1 MAGGWVA
8 ILKPSLDDLDQL
20 VTPLNS
26 GELCVARALSMLN
39 DEWTVYIQPRL
50 GQDIPDFVAVHDRYG
65 VCVVEVKDWALRKY
79 RQADNG
85 AFEFRCGD
93 TGWHFSTEMPRYQ
106 AHRYRSAI
114 FDQFFALP
122 NDNQKPTPAV
132 RSVVILPQY
141 SNEQARSLLARPS
154 VTADEFAVEVWGGDG
169 LKQSI
174 EQLVRGT
181 GCTTPRPESI
191 QRLRR
196 HLVQSEILAELQSP
210 TKLSRDARNIASNPS
225 NARVRRVRGP
235 AGSGKSFGLAARAAL
250 LASQRKRVLV
260 LSFNVTLSNYLRT
273 LVTARCND
281 YAANP
286 TLVTCTSFHALCYRI
301 IDDAEHAGFQM
312 ATPDRT
318 KSYDAA
324 VAKAEQALL
333 AGHGPT
339 YDAVL
344 IDEGQ
349 DFTLEWWNL
358 LRHHIVTPDGEM
370 LLVADP
376 TQDVYEKQSWTDNQQ
391 MLDAGFSGRWTELK
405 GSYRMPGDMVPIA
418 NAFAQRYITGERI
431 SAEVL
436 GDHDEVVQRS
446 SVTNRRWLNIDRT
459 NELGR
464 SIGTEVVR
472 LLAENP
478 ALSPSDVVFLC
489 EHHDDGL
496 AAVTEVERAGY
507 SVHHI
512 FSKRE
517 SDRPVRKRR
526 FWPDADGVKGC
537 TVQSFKGWETPAL
550 VMGVGRADSSRRL
563 AYVAM
568 TRIAGRISGVGFLS
582 VVNSDLTVAGFQST
596 FEEWAPPR
604 AELRVF

>member
-1 MAGGWVA
+1 MA
-8 ILKPSLDDLDQL
+8 ILKPSLDDLGQL

-65 VCVVEVKDWALRKY
+65 VCAVEVKDWARSGY
-79 RQADNG
+79 RQTASG
-85 AFEFRCGD
+85 AIEYQCGG
-93 TGWHFSTEMPRYQ
+93 TGWHQSKEMPRYQ
-106 AHRYRSAI
+106 AYRYRSTI

-122 NDNQKPTPAV
+122 DDNSKPTPAV
-132 RSVVILPQY
+132 RSVVVLPNY
-141 SNEQARSLLARPS
+141 SNDHARALLALPS
-154 VTADEFAVEVWGGDG
+154 VTDDEFAVEVWGGDG

-174 EQLVRGT
+174 ERIVKGI
-181 GCTTPRPESI
+181 GCPRPRPESVKRI
-191 QRLRR
+191 RR
-196 HLVQSEILAELQSP
+196 HLVRSEILAELQSP
-210 TKLSRDARNIASNPS
+210 SKLSRDARNIASNPR
-225 NARVRRVRGP
+225 NAQIRRVRGP
-235 AGSGKSFGLAARAAL
+235 AGCGKSFGLAARAAY
-250 LASQRKRVLV
+250 LASQGQRVLV
-260 LSFNVTLSNYLRT
+260 LSFNVTLANYLRT

-286 TLVTCTSFHALCYRI
+286 TLVTCTSFHALCHRAV
-301 IDDAEHAGFQM
+301 DDAEGAGFEM
-312 ATPDRT
+312 TAPDEAPSHDGVVI
-318 KSYDAA
+318 KAA
-324 VAKAEQALL
+324 QALA

-349 DFTLEWWNL
+349 DFTLDWWNL
-358 LRHHIVTPDGEM
+358 LRRYIVAADGEM

-376 TQDVYEKQSWTDNQQ
+376 TQDVYENRSWTDNEQ
-391 MLDAGFSGRWTELK
+391 MFGAGFSGPWTELK
-405 GSYRMPGDMVPIA
+405 GSYRMPSDMVPIA
-418 NAFAQRYITGERI
+418 NAFAQRYITGERL

-436 GDHDEVVQRS
+436 GDHDDVVQRS
-446 SVTNRRWLNIDRT
+446 SITNRQWLNITRT

-464 SIGTEVVR
+464 SIGIEVVR
-472 LLAENP
+472 LLADNP
-478 ALSPSDVVFLC
+478 ELSPSDVVFLC

-496 AAVTEVERAGY
+496 AAVREIERAGH

-512 FSKRE
+512 FSKFE
-517 SDRPVRKRR
+517 SDRAVRKRR

-550 VMGVGRADSSRRL
+550 VMGIRRDPHSRRL

-582 VVNSDLTVAGFQST
+582 VINSDLTVAGFQST
-596 FEEWAPPR
+596 FEDWAPPR
-604 AELRVF
+604 AELRVL